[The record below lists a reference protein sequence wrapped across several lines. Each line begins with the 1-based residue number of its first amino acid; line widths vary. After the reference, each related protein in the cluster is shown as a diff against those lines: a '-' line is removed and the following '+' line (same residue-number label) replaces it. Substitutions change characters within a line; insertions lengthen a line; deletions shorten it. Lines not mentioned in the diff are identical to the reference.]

1 MTRTIFWKNWELLKM
16 TYKIKYEKGCLK
28 YLKKLDRNTQI
39 RILNAINQLP
49 FGDVKKL
56 QGNTGDYRL
65 RVGSYRI
72 VFSKDDENLII
83 IVIEIA
89 PRGEIYKRL

>member
-1 MTRTIFWKNWELLKM
+1 MI
-16 TYKIKYEKGCLK
+16 YKIKYEKDCLK

-49 FGDVKKL
+49 SGDVKKL

-89 PRGEIYKRL
+89 PRGETIRA

>member
-1 MTRTIFWKNWELLKM
+1 MI
-16 TYKIKYEKGCLK
+16 YKIKYEKDCIK

-49 FGDVKKL
+49 CGDVKKL
-56 QGNTGDYRL
+56 QGNSGDYRL
-65 RVGSYRI
+65 RVGNYRI
-72 VFSKDDENLII
+72 VFSKEDEKLII
-83 IVIEIA
+83 VVIEIA

>member
-1 MTRTIFWKNWELLKM
+1 MIF
-16 TYKIKYEKGCLK
+16 KIKYEKDCLK
-28 YLKKLDRNTQI
+28 YLKKLDRITQI

-56 QGNTGDYRL
+56 HGNTGNYRL

-72 VFSKDDENLII
+72 IFNKDNVAGLIFLLSCI
-83 IVIEIA
+83 
-89 PRGEIYKRL
+89 R